1 MSMAKFCRSVI
12 EIQYSDTIKPLKYIC
27 TTLNFKNRSQ
37 SIFNNLAH
45 KIHVSKV
52 IFQAKILTK
61 FQYVCIWVKYT
72 VEPLIVDLQL
82 LTFSAKIVDG
92 LFFLVHNDQ
101 NNTFRF
107 LTHLKL
113 SMFSQTQYRSTIYIL
128 YYFYS
133 CSCNYYC
140 FYMQI

>member
-1 MSMAKFCRSVI
+1 MSMVKFCRSVT
-12 EIQYSDTIKPLKYIC
+12 ETQYSDTIKPLKYIC

-37 SIFNNLAH
+37 SIFNNLSH

-61 FQYVCIWVKYT
+61 FQYVCIWVKYM

-82 LTFSAKIVDG
+82 LTFFSKNCRCT
-92 LFFLVHNDQ
+92 LLPCTHDQ

-113 SMFSQTQYRSTIYIL
+113 SIFSQTQYRSTIYIL